1 MQHWKPCMDNFTYH
15 ITLLNDRIRA
25 MNQTHKTELRL
36 TAVEANN
43 LLSDIVTLLAQVA
56 SLKQQLDTADN
67 QVVEVVM
74 DGGGFK

>member
-1 MQHWKPCMDNFTYH
+1 MDNFTYH
-15 ITLLNDRIRA
+15 ISAFNDRVRA
-25 MNQTHKTELRL
+25 MNQTHKTELRM

-43 LLSDIVTLLAQVA
+43 LLSDIVSLLAQVA
-56 SLKQQLDTADN
+56 SVKQQLDVADT

>member
-1 MQHWKPCMDNFTYH
+1 MDNFTFH
-15 ITLLNDRIRA
+15 ISLLNDRIRA
-25 MNQTHKTELRL
+25 MNQTHKSELRL

-43 LLSDIVTLLAQVA
+43 LLSDIVMLLTQVA
-56 SLKQQLDTADN
+56 SLKQELDQANN

>member
-1 MQHWKPCMDNFTYH
+1 MF
-15 ITLLNDRIRA
+15 NDRVRA

-43 LLSDIVTLLAQVA
+43 LLSDIFAVLAQNTSFA
-56 SLKQQLDTADN
+56 NQLEQTN
-67 QVVEVVM
+67 NTSVEVVM

>member
-1 MQHWKPCMDNFTYH
+1 MDNFTYH
-15 ITLLNDRIRA
+15 ISLLNDRIRA
-25 MNQTHKTELRL
+25 MNQTHKSELRL

-43 LLSDIVTLLAQVA
+43 LLSDIVSLLTQVA
-56 SLKQQLDTADN
+56 SLKQQLDVANT

>member
-1 MQHWKPCMDNFTYH
+1 MDNFTYH

>member
-1 MQHWKPCMDNFTYH
+1 MDNFTFH
-15 ITLLNDRIRA
+15 ISLLNDRVRA

-43 LLSDIVTLLAQVA
+43 LLGDIVTLLAQVA
-56 SLKQQLDTADN
+56 SVKKQLDDASSEI
-67 QVVEVVM
+67 VEVVM